1 MSISAVTG
9 ADIER
14 RAIDNL
20 TELSRWTPGLTVV
33 DQGARGS
40 NGVIVRG
47 LHTDAL
53 NGSEAAGNNYNN
65 GVATYLGDIPLAVD
79 LRLHDI
85 ERVEVLLGPQGTLY
99 GAGTLAGAVRYLP
112 RRPDTERRTLEV
124 RGDLFGLAHGG
135 APGSDA
141 GLTFNLP
148 LVARKVALR
157 GSVNRFADPGFI
169 DYDYL
174 LRTPGVSEPEPDP
187 DLTDPE
193 AVAANLRSEPDANTA
208 DTLSA
213 RLSLLWDATPNLS
226 ALFAYHLQDQRV
238 GARQVNH
245 ARSFD
250 TGRYVSAHRYL
261 EPNDRKNELLSLE
274 LTWAPGAVELTSA
287 VGYSRFSAQGQ
298 RDQTDL
304 LIQAFGIGGL
314 LPGTFPALARAQ
326 AMDPGVSVADLTSR
340 FRSFSA
346 YTREDSREER
356 LNWET
361 RLVSPG
367 DGPWRWVG
375 GVFFNRYDGSGTSF
389 EYAPGLSEFSGV
401 TPILSGNPVSE
412 PVEYYSLGTQAVEE
426 RALFGEISRDLG
438 ERWRV
443 TGGGR
448 WFGYGIATGNLTEF
462 PYTPM
467 YNSSFSDYE
476 SDDSGVLFKGSVSY
490 RLDDETNVYFT
501 RSEGYRIGGGNNFRV
516 CTDEELAL
524 LTDADPANDPPQ
536 SGCIY
541 ADQALIRPDTTTNYE
556 VGLRRSW
563 DNERVTFS
571 GTLFHIDWADIQ
583 VAGLTPFSAEPIT
596 LNGGGAVSRGVE
608 LASAVGLTNALRLR
622 GSWSFTRAQLSVDSP
637 GLLEGGA
644 DAFEGD
650 RLSGAPRQQGSLLAS
665 YATLPGGDVA
675 FNLQYGYSYVGD
687 VLTRIGMRAG
697 GEAGAESAA
706 TGRLVPSL
714 ASPAESGSGSNRSS
728 ASRMTCNSSS
738 SCSSSAVSIHLR
750 TSAIASFRNWSTSR
764 ASGTDASS
772 DTGDGDDTTIGP
784 RGATGCR
791 WKTAST
797 AFVTAFVSGGSA
809 TLITSRTISRTIVFI
824 RRLFRLSPE
833 SKRRLASSAR
843 RRRRRRQTA
852 GTARH
857 RQRFGPGAISPSC
870 SSMIWQRG
878 SRLID
883 GPILVDGTTAYQTQ
897 GAPPPPAA
905 GQARSRADRPL
916 TRTRMTLGGQRVAEV
931 PSARLRSRRRRT

>member
-1 MSISAVTG
+1 MLRHGLTLPFLFCLLIVEPASAAGQSGQVTGLVVDATGGVLPGATVTLIGGRDGPRPAVTDAEGRFRFDGLSPGVYTVTVFLSGFGEVTVDGVEVAADSVDLPGITLRLAAFDEAVVVSATRIEEPLQQVPMSISAVTG
-9 ADIER
+9 PDIER

-20 TELSRWTPGLTVV
+20 TELARWTPGLTVV

-40 NGVIVRG
+40 NAVIVRG
-47 LHTDAL
+47 LNTDSL
-53 NGSEAAGNNYNN
+53 NGSEFTGNNYNN

-124 RGDLFGLAHGG
+124 RGDLFALAHGG

-148 LVARKVALR
+148 LATRKLAVR
-157 GSVNRFADPGFI
+157 GSIDRFADPGFI

-174 LRTPGVSEPEPDP
+174 LRTPGVSEPEPD
-187 DLTDPE
+187 LTDTE
-193 AVAANLRSEPDANTA
+193 AVAANLRSEPDANTE

-213 RLSLLWDATPNLS
+213 RLSLLWNATPDLS

-287 VGYSRFSAQGQ
+287 AGYSRFSAQGQ

-326 AMDPGVSVADLTSR
+326 AVDPGVSAADLTSR

-356 LNWET
+356 INWET
-361 RLVSPG
+361 RLVSTG

-375 GVFFNRYDGSGTSF
+375 GAFFNRYDSSGTSF
-389 EYAPGLSEFSGV
+389 EYAPGLSAFSGI
-401 TPILSGNPVSE
+401 TPILSGSPVSE
-412 PVEYYSLGTQAVEE
+412 PVEYYSLGTQVVEE
-426 RALFGEISRDLG
+426 RALFGEVSRDLG
-438 ERWRV
+438 ARWRV

-448 WFGYGIATGNLTEF
+448 WFGYGIGTGNLTEF

-467 YNSSFSDYE
+467 YNSPFTDYE

-490 RLDDETNVYFT
+490 RLDDETNIYFT
-501 RSEGYRIGGGNNFRV
+501 RSEGYRIGGGNNYRV
-516 CTDEELAL
+516 CTDEEIAL
-524 LTDADPANDPPQ
+524 LTDADPGNDPPQ

-541 ADQALIRPDTTTNYE
+541 ADQALVRPDTTANYE

-571 GTLFHIDWADIQ
+571 GTLFHVDWSDIQ

-608 LASAVGLTNALRLR
+608 LASAVGLTNALRIR
-622 GSWSFTRAQLSVDSP
+622 GAWSYTRAEISQDSP
-637 GLLEGGA
+637 GLLDGGA
-644 DAFEGD
+644 DALAGD
-650 RLSGAPRQQGSLLAS
+650 RLSGAPRKQGSLLAS
-665 YATLPGGDVA
+665 YGTLLSDDVA
-675 FNLQYGYSYVGD
+675 FDVQYAYSYVGD

-697 GEAGAESAA
+697 GEA
-706 TGRLVPSL
+706 L
-714 ASPAESGSGSNRSS
+714 PAYDLHNLS
-728 ASRMTCNSSS
+728 ASVSKDAWTVTFYAENLLDEY
-738 SCSSSAVSIHLR
+738 AV
-750 TSAIASFRNWSTSR
+750 
-764 ASGTDASS
+764 
-772 DTGDGDDTTIGP
+772 TG
-784 RGATGCR
+784 
-791 WKTAST
+791 
-797 AFVTAFVSGGSA
+797 V
-809 TLITSRTISRTIVFI
+809 
-824 RRLFRLSPE
+824 
-833 SKRRLASSAR
+833 
-843 RRRRRRQTA
+843 RQTPDRI
-852 GTARH
+852 GLTE
-857 RQRFGPGAISPSC
+857 
-870 SSMIWQRG
+870 
-878 SRLID
+878 D
-883 GPILVDGTTAYQTQ
+883 GF
-897 GAPPPPAA
+897 
-905 GQARSRADRPL
+905 
-916 TRTRMTLGGQRVAEV
+916 
-931 PSARLRSRRRRT
+931 RSRRYFANVLAPRRAGVRVRYALR

>member
-1 MSISAVTG
+1 MSRYAQTAVVFFWITGMATVAAAQTGAIAGIVVDATGGVLPGATVMLTGAGGGPTTTQTDAEGRFTFGGLSPGVYTVTVFLSGFGETTVDGVAVGGEPVTLPPIALRLGAFEEAAVVTATRVEEPLQQVPMSISAVTG

-20 TELSRWTPGLTVV
+20 TELARWTPGLTVV

-40 NGVIVRG
+40 NAVIVRG

-112 RRPDTERRTLEV
+112 RRPDTERRTLDV

-135 APGSDA
+135 APGADA
-141 GLTFNLP
+141 GVTFNLP
-148 LVARKVALR
+148 LVNRKLALR
-157 GSVNRFADPGFI
+157 GSVDRYADPGFI

-174 LRTPGVSEPEPDP
+174 LRTPGVSEPEPD
-187 DLTDPE
+187 LTDPG
-193 AVAANLRSEPDANTA
+193 AVETNLRREPDANTE

-213 RLSLLWDATPNLS
+213 RLSLLWDATPDVS

-245 ARSFD
+245 LRSFD

-261 EPNDRKNELLSLE
+261 EPNDRRNELLSLE
-274 LTWAPGAVELTSA
+274 LTWRLRGAELTSA
-287 VGYSRFSAQGQ
+287 AGYSRFSAQGQ

-314 LPGTFPALARAQ
+314 LPGTYPGLERAQ
-326 AMDPGVSVADLTSR
+326 ALEPGVTGADLTSG

-346 YTREDSREER
+346 YTREDSQEER

-361 RLVSPG
+361 RLVSTG

-375 GVFFNRYDGSGTSF
+375 GVFFNRYDGHGTSY
-389 EYAPGLSEFSGV
+389 EYAPGLTEFSGI
-401 TPILSGNPVSE
+401 TPVVGGSPASE
-412 PVEYYSLGTQAVEE
+412 PVEYYSLGAQAVDE
-426 RALFGEISRDLG
+426 RALFGEVSRDLG
-438 ERWRV
+438 DRWRV
-443 TGGGR
+443 TAGGR
-448 WFGYGIATGNLTEF
+448 WFGYRVATGNLTEF

-467 YNSSFSDYE
+467 YNSPYSDHE

-490 RLDDETNVYFT
+490 RLDDQTNLYFT

-524 LTDADPANDPPQ
+524 LEDADPGNDPPQ

-541 ADQALIRPDTTTNYE
+541 ADQALIRPDTTANYE

-563 DNERVTFS
+563 ADERVTFS
-571 GTLFHIDWADIQ
+571 GTLFHVDWTDIQ

-596 LNGGGAVSRGVE
+596 LNGGGAVSRGAE
-608 LASAVGLTNALRLR
+608 LASTVGVTNALRLR
-622 GSWSFTRAQLSVDSP
+622 GSWSYTRAELSVDSP
-637 GLLEGGA
+637 GLLDGGA
-644 DAFEGD
+644 DAFRGD

-665 YATLPGGDVA
+665 WASLLGDDVA
-675 FNLQYGYSYVGD
+675 FDVQYGYSYVGD

-697 GEAGAESAA
+697 GEA
-706 TGRLVPSL
+706 L
-714 ASPAESGSGSNRSS
+714 PAWDLHNVS
-728 ASRMTCNSSS
+728 ASLSKDAWTLTFYADNLFDQY
-738 SCSSSAVSIHLR
+738 AV
-750 TSAIASFRNWSTSR
+750 
-764 ASGTDASS
+764 
-772 DTGDGDDTTIGP
+772 TG
-784 RGATGCR
+784 
-791 WKTAST
+791 
-797 AFVTAFVSGGSA
+797 V
-809 TLITSRTISRTIVFI
+809 
-824 RRLFRLSPE
+824 
-833 SKRRLASSAR
+833 
-843 RRRRRRQTA
+843 RQT
-852 GTARH
+852 
-857 RQRFGPGAISPSC
+857 PD
-870 SSMIWQRG
+870 
-878 SRLID
+878 LIGITDD
-883 GPILVDGTTAYQTQ
+883 GF
-897 GAPPPPAA
+897 
-905 GQARSRADRPL
+905 
-916 TRTRMTLGGQRVAEV
+916 
-931 PSARLRSRRRRT
+931 RSRRYFANVLAPRRAGVRIRYAFR

>member
-1 MSISAVTG
+1 MTVSPVTLRLGAFEEAAVVTATRVEEPLQQVPMSISAVTG

-20 TELSRWTPGLTVV
+20 TELARWTPGLTVV

-40 NGVIVRG
+40 NVVIVRG

-65 GVATYLGDIPLAVD
+65 GVATYLGDIPLAID

-112 RRPDTERRTLEV
+112 RRPDTGRRTLEV

-135 APGSDA
+135 TPGSDA

-148 LVARKVALR
+148 LVTRKLALR
-157 GSVNRFADPGFI
+157 GSFDRFANPGFI

-187 DLTDPE
+187 TDPE
-193 AVAANLRSEPDANTA
+193 AVAANLRREPDANTE

-238 GARQVNH
+238 GARQINH

-261 EPNDRKNELLSLE
+261 EPNERRNELLSLE
-274 LTWAPGAVELTSA
+274 LSWGLGGAELTSA
-287 VGYSRFSAQGQ
+287 AGYSRFSAQGQ

-314 LPGTFPALARAQ
+314 LPGTYPGLARAQ
-326 AMDPGVSVADLTSR
+326 ALDPAVTPADLTSG
-340 FRSFSA
+340 FRTFSA
-346 YTREDSREER
+346 YTREDGREER

-361 RLVSPG
+361 RLVSTG

-375 GVFFNRYDGSGTSF
+375 GAFFNRYDSRGTSF
-389 EYAPGLSEFSGV
+389 EYAPGLTAFSGI
-401 TPILSGNPVSE
+401 TPVLGGSPATE
-412 PVEYYSLGTQAVEE
+412 PVEYYSLGAQEVDE
-426 RALFGEISRDLG
+426 RALFGEVTRDLG
-438 ERWRV
+438 GRLRV
-443 TGGGR
+443 TAGGR
-448 WFGYGIATGNLTEF
+448 WFGYGVATGNLTEF

-467 YNSSFSDYE
+467 YNSPYSDHA
-476 SDDSGVLFKGSVSY
+476 SDDGGVLFKGSVSY

-501 RSEGYRIGGGNNFRV
+501 RSEGYRIGGGNNYRV
-516 CTDEELAL
+516 CSDEELAL
-524 LTDADPANDPPQ
+524 LEDADPANDPPQ

-556 VGLRRSW
+556 VGLRRAW
-563 DNERVTFS
+563 NDERVTFS
-571 GTLFHIDWADIQ
+571 GTLFHVDWTDIQ

-608 LASAVGLTNALRLR
+608 LASAVGVTNALRLR
-622 GSWSFTRAQLSVDSP
+622 GSWSYTRAELSVDSP
-637 GLLEGGA
+637 GLLDGGA
-644 DAFEGD
+644 DAFAGD

-665 YATLPGGDVA
+665 WAALLGDDVA
-675 FNLQYGYSYVGD
+675 FDLQYGYSYVGD

-697 GEAGAESAA
+697 GEA
-706 TGRLVPSL
+706 L
-714 ASPAESGSGSNRSS
+714 PAYDLHNVS
-728 ASRMTCNSSS
+728 ASLSKDAWRLTFYADNLFDEY
-738 SCSSSAVSIHLR
+738 AV
-750 TSAIASFRNWSTSR
+750 
-764 ASGTDASS
+764 
-772 DTGDGDDTTIGP
+772 TG
-784 RGATGCR
+784 
-791 WKTAST
+791 
-797 AFVTAFVSGGSA
+797 V
-809 TLITSRTISRTIVFI
+809 
-824 RRLFRLSPE
+824 
-833 SKRRLASSAR
+833 
-843 RRRRRRQTA
+843 RQT
-852 GTARH
+852 
-857 RQRFGPGAISPSC
+857 PE
-870 SSMIWQRG
+870 
-878 SRLID
+878 LIGITED
-883 GPILVDGTTAYQTQ
+883 GF
-897 GAPPPPAA
+897 
-905 GQARSRADRPL
+905 
-916 TRTRMTLGGQRVAEV
+916 
-931 PSARLRSRRRRT
+931 RSRRYFANVLAPRRVGVRVRYAFR